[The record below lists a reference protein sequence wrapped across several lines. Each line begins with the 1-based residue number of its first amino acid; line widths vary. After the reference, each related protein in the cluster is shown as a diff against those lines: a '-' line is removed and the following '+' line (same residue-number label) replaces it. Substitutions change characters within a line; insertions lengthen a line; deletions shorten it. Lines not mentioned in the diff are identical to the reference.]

1 MNYHDKTKEG
11 LVLIEKYQVF
21 YNYIYNPLLTAP
33 RRHKTFRD
41 KFIETLL
48 DQFQLLHEAIKS
60 NQVSKV
66 YLADAGIANIRSQLK
81 LCPSKNVQRR
91 ILSLKQVENSEALLS
106 EVGKILGKML
116 LGYKK

>member
-1 MNYHDKTKEG
+1 MSQYDKTKEG
-11 LVLIEKYQVF
+11 SVLIEKYQTF
-21 YNYIYNPLLTAP
+21 FNYIYNPLICCNK
-33 RRHKTFRD
+33 RHRVFRD

-48 DQFQLLHEAIKS
+48 DQFKLLHEAVKS
-60 NQVSKV
+60 NQVSKI

-81 LCPSKNVQRR
+81 LCPSRNVQRR

>member
-1 MNYHDKTKEG
+1 MSQYDKTKEG
-11 LVLIEKYQVF
+11 LVLIEKYQTF
-21 YNYIYNPLLTAP
+21 FNYIYNPLICCN
-33 RRHKTFRD
+33 RRHRIFRD

-48 DQFQLLHEAIKS
+48 DQFKLLHEAVKS
-60 NQVSKV
+60 NQVSKI

-91 ILSLKQVENSEALLS
+91 ILSLKQVENSEGLLS

-116 LGYKK
+116 LSYKK